1 MDSPRNV
8 VVSVGLD
15 RLFHE
20 TTKAALSDQGWQV
33 LDPEQRFSPATDV
46 EPEIVLVAATGS
58 ATVIID
64 RLRQARV
71 RYPSAKV
78 VLLGV
83 TGSDADLVRFIEE
96 GASGYVRSDEGLQ
109 DLVKA
114 LQMLSTNRSP
124 SSGRITQLVI
134 RTIRR
139 LSEDTQLAPE
149 HRLTLREQEIF
160 RLIQDGLSNKEIAE
174 RLSIAPH
181 TVKNHVHHLLEKLK
195 VRNRH
200 EAAWLR
206 ARSPADLPDPAHTGT
221 DSNY

>member
-1 MDSPRNV
+1 MDSPRNL
-8 VVSVGLD
+8 VVSVGMD

-20 TTKAALSDQGWQV
+20 TIKAALSDHDWHV
-33 LDPEQRFSPATDV
+33 LDPEQPFSPTTDV
-46 EPEIVLVAATGS
+46 EAEIVLVAATGT

-64 RLRQARV
+64 RLRHARV

-83 TGSDADLVRFIEE
+83 TGSDAELVRFIEE
-96 GASGYVRSDEGLQ
+96 GASGYVRSDEGLT

-139 LSEDTQLAPE
+139 LSSDTNLTPE

-160 RLIQDGLSNKEIAE
+160 RLVQDGLSNKEIAE
-174 RLSIAPH
+174 RLCIAPH

-206 ARSPADLPDPAHTGT
+206 VTSPDTLPDPAHTGAEP
-221 DSNY
+221 